1 MLEKNPDES
10 TGQSARASAATLAEL
25 TRPVSGSLRAAAAL
39 QAVASVAAIAPLA
52 LIGLIG
58 GSLLEGRSP
67 GGAVVATVVG
77 ALILRV
83 VAEAA
88 ALAISHD
95 ADARLQHHLRWRIVD
110 ALSRVPL
117 RWFTATPSGTVR
129 RAVSDDVAELHFL
142 VAHAK
147 VEQVAG
153 VVTPI
158 AGLAWCV
165 LLDWRLAIVAALPLV
180 AYGLLSWIA
189 MRNAGSVMEEI
200 AAALGRMSA
209 AITEFVHGIAV
220 VKVFGTRR
228 TAHEKFIGAAED
240 YQDTYGTWA
249 RTLTRGS
256 ALAGV
261 LLSAP
266 VILLLTLG
274 IGFWFIGAGWCGPV
288 EVIAAA
294 LIAMVIPSTVV
305 SLGFSAQF
313 RRQAEAAAERIAGI
327 LDTPGLPAATEE
339 VELPDAG
346 IELVDVDYAYGDGD
360 LAVRGLSLGFPAGS
374 TTALV
379 GASGAGKSTVA
390 GLVAR
395 FDDPVRG
402 QVRIGGVDVREIPPR
417 QLYDTVSFVLQ
428 DTGLVGMSIAD
439 NIRLGRPAAGDDEVL
454 EAARRAQ
461 VAEDV
466 LALPEGFDTL
476 VTSDHGLSGG
486 QRQRIA
492 VARAILRDAPVVVLD
507 EATSFA
513 DPDSEARVQAA
524 LGELTDDATVILI
537 AHRLRTVVDCDRIVV
552 LDGGGVAEAGT
563 HDELLAAG
571 GIYADLWHRSTTG
584 QEEGLR

>member
-1 MLEKNPDES
+1 MLDNSSDQAGDAVN
-10 TGQSARASAATLAEL
+10 TTSAARLAEL
-25 TRPVSGSLRAAAAL
+25 IRPVSGSLRAAAAL
-39 QAVASVAAIAPLA
+39 QVVASVAAIAPLA
-52 LIGLIG
+52 LIGMIG
-58 GSLLEGRSP
+58 SDLLEERPP
-67 GGAVVATVVG
+67 GGGLVAAVAG

-83 VAEAA
+83 LAEAA

-95 ADARLQHHLRWRIVD
+95 ADVRLQHHLRWRIVD
-110 ALSRVPL
+110 VLSRVPL
-117 RWFTATPSGTVR
+117 RWFSATPSGTVR
-129 RAVSDDVAELHFL
+129 RAVNDDVAELHFL

-158 AGLAWCV
+158 AGLVWCA

-189 MRNAGSVMEEI
+189 MRSAGSVMEEI

-228 TAHEKFIGAAED
+228 TAHDRFIRAAED
-240 YQDTYGTWA
+240 YQDTYGAWA

-274 IGFWFIGAGWCGPV
+274 FGFWFIGAGWCHPV

-313 RRQAEAAAERIAGI
+313 RRQAEAAAERITDI
-327 LDTPGLPAATEE
+327 LDIPGLPAAAEE
-339 VELPDAG
+339 VELTGTDV
-346 IELVDVDYAYGDGD
+346 ELADVDYAYSNGD
-360 LAVRGLSLGFPAGS
+360 LAVKGISLDFPAGT

-379 GASGAGKSTVA
+379 GASGAGKSTLA

-395 FDDPVRG
+395 FDDPTRG

-428 DTGLVGMSIAD
+428 DTGLVGISIAD
-439 NIRLGRPAAGDDEVL
+439 NIRLGRPRASDDEVV

-461 VAEDV
+461 VAEDIF
-466 LALPEGFDTL
+466 ALPEGFDTL

-486 QRQRIA
+486 QQQRIA
-492 VARAILRDAPVVVLD
+492 VARAILRDAPIVVLD

-524 LGELTDDATVILI
+524 LDELTEEATVILI

-552 LDGGGVAEAGT
+552 LDGGEVAEVGT
-563 HDELLAAG
+563 HDELLEMR
-571 GIYADLWHRSTTG
+571 GIYADLWQRSTIG
-584 QEEGLR
+584 REEGIR